1 MFDDHG
7 MTYHHDR
14 NYLHN
19 KKEFFD
25 EFISAEYIF
34 SPAAGRGRA
43 TLAASPPRRR
53 RRGGEASPHPGGGIR
68 WRAAI
73 HT

>member
-43 TLAASPPRRR
+43 TLAASPL
-53 RRGGEASPHPGGGIR
+53 
-68 WRAAI
+68 
-73 HT
+73 